1 MHKKH
6 QLMVLTIVLVAGA
19 TLNAQNPPLKLFQT
33 IPMPGI
39 TKSFDHLA
47 ADPAGNRLFVCAEWN
62 NSVEVF
68 DLRTG
73 KSIHR
78 IGGLDRPHS
87 IHYRQDL
94 NRLYIV
100 DGTEEMGAVR
110 VVDGKSYA
118 LLKSVGLSPDA
129 DWIAFDPATKYLYV
143 TQGGD
148 VLKHSYSLISVIDT
162 TEGEKL
168 GDIKVEG
175 DVIEDLALEASSSKM
190 YLGNKTR
197 NEINVIDRKTR
208 EVVASWP
215 LKLGS
220 AIAPVALDE
229 KNHRLFIGCRSGQI
243 VVLDTTSGK
252 ELQALPINAGV
263 DDLTYDPVSKRLY
276 ANCGGP
282 KQGGNGSLD
291 VYQQVDAD
299 SYRSLGNLTTGPA
312 ARNGILVTEASRY
325 VVAVPQHGNNE
336 AALLVYA
343 VQ

>member
-1 MHKKH
+1 MHKKR
-6 QLMVLTIVLVAGA
+6 QLKVLTIVLVASLA

-118 LLKSVGLSPDA
+118 LLKSVALSPDSQRIYFQS
-129 DWIAFDPATKYLYV
+129 DRDGKPAIYRV
-143 TQGGD
+143 Q
-148 VLKHSYSLISVIDT
+148 
-162 TEGEKL
+162 
-168 GDIKVEG
+168 VERF
-175 DVIEDLALEASSSKM
+175 VEETDLE
-190 YLGNKTR
+190 
-197 NEINVIDRKTR
+197 
-208 EVVASWP
+208 P
-215 LKLGS
+215 
-220 AIAPVALDE
+220 
-229 KNHRLFIGCRSGQI
+229 
-243 VVLDTTSGK
+243 
-252 ELQALPINAGV
+252 
-263 DDLTYDPVSKRLY
+263 
-276 ANCGGP
+276 
-282 KQGGNGSLD
+282 
-291 VYQQVDAD
+291 
-299 SYRSLGNLTTGPA
+299 
-312 ARNGILVTEASRY
+312 
-325 VVAVPQHGNNE
+325 
-336 AALLVYA
+336 
-343 VQ
+343 